1 MESTNNSSNSSRN
14 NSSSNGVVLRKRRLE
29 ESESSNPINNPISN
43 PINNT
48 SSNSNSNNSGN
59 SNNNNSDGEE
69 QGWRVKLYRLNADGS
84 WDDCG
89 TGRILCVYKNGTSQN
104 NVNKEGPSSPPPT
117 LDQIYQELG
126 EPTLCVHTE
135 LHSRVLLRTRV
146 LLRDAYQ
153 RQGDNIITWCEPYYE
168 ETNPT
173 SPNAQVNAAQLDGP
187 HPQGV
192 SETPFDFICALSL
205 SHLNCFIISQRLTF

>member
-1 MESTNNSSNSSRN
+1 MESTSNSSNSS
-14 NSSSNGVVLRKRRLE
+14 SVVLRKRRLE
-29 ESESSNPINNPISN
+29 EGE
-43 PINNT
+43 
-48 SSNSNSNNSGN
+48 SSNSNSSNNSD
-59 SNNNNSDGEE
+59 SNDGEE

-89 TGRILCVYKNGTSQN
+89 TGRILCVYKDN
-104 NVNKEGPSSPPPT
+104 NPQTNFHKEGPSTSSSPT

-135 LHSRVLLRTRV
+135 SHGRVLLRTRV

-187 HPQGV
+187 QPQGV
-192 SETPFDFICALSL
+192 SETPLYHIFLLVPCSRIC
-205 SHLNCFIISQRLTF
+205 